1 MPRVDAEKM
10 GRVGTYPLQI
20 ALYSGLD
27 GKLSVVPVHRY
38 SASAIALKLQVRRAS
53 NADAASRK
61 P

>member
-27 GKLSVVPVHRY
+27 GKLSTSP
-38 SASAIALKLQVRRAS
+38 IAFCRWAARSLTRATV
-53 NADAASRK
+53 
-61 P
+61 